1 MSCFVSAL
9 FCLSTLACKCFTAL
23 KMPTDTA
30 KKYFPSYASLVIHE
44 NYTECCRSC
53 MTLVATLH
61 WMRHFVGIILF
72 FRMVRGKQEARGGYP
87 SMSRGF
93 PQDRHLYC
101 RRKRRYRVKK
111 SISHPYKCLCRGDR
125 GARVVKVQRKAS

>member
-1 MSCFVSAL
+1 MHH
-9 FCLSTLACKCFTAL
+9 LSSMKT
-23 KMPTDTA
+23 
-30 KKYFPSYASLVIHE
+30 
-44 NYTECCRSC
+44 TECCRSC

-101 RRKRRYRVKK
+101 RRKRRYRVKNLYPTRTNVCAGAIVARGWLK
-111 SISHPYKCLCRGDR
+111 SSGKPLNENPYDPAAEALSEQPLNLVRPRNDCFDLTSIF
-125 GARVVKVQRKAS
+125 QN